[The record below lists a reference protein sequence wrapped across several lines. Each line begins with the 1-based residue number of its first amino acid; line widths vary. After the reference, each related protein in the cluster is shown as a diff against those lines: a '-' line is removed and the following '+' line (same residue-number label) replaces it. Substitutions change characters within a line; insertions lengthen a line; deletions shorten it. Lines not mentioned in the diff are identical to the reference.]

1 MDKDFFDTSILF
13 VNKSSEQIMGY
24 FNLLITACVL
34 FYRKCI
40 NPLGTLV
47 TWINQNIRQMIT
59 KTLLI
64 ETVHFIDIIFY
75 DHKRKKVAKVG
86 KNKPSKVYK

>member
-1 MDKDFFDTSILF
+1 METWKVWQFLAVIFLRFLCKYPIETLLLMDKDFFDTSILF

-47 TWINQNIRQMIT
+47 T
-59 KTLLI
+59 
-64 ETVHFIDIIFY
+64 
-75 DHKRKKVAKVG
+75 
-86 KNKPSKVYK
+86 